1 MRDAIDGNVTDRE
14 QIDKGLDV
22 IKKLARVLRPG
33 KNNSWNIEAQILKP
47 SIIKKIYQNVGTETQ
62 QPAQQ
67 PAQRFDGEERYR
79 VAIAHARNDQQ
90 FVTKF
95 SGLKYKSDFAEQ
107 VIDYFNT
114 HPGNDKTDLVFL
126 YRELDDFLTLKE
138 SSRILKG
145 ILG

>member
-1 MRDAIDGNVTDRE
+1 MTKNFST
-14 QIDKGLDV
+14 LYNS
-22 IKKLARVLRPG
+22 VLKEMNQAPPQQP
-33 KNNSWNIEAQILKP
+33 AAATQQP
-47 SIIKKIYQNVGTETQ
+47 TQ

-79 VAIAHARNDQQ
+79 VAIAHARNDKQ

-114 HPGNDKTDLVFL
+114 HPGSDKTDLVFL